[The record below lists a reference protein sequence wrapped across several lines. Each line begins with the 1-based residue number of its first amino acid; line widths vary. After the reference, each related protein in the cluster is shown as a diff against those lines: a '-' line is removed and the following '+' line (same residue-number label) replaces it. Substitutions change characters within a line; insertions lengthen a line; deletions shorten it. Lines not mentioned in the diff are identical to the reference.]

1 MPDLIFATKGQAA
14 VLRAQQQMA
23 ESAKTLAAE
32 LKKDSQEA
40 DKAKAA
46 ILRIYEASKTPQ
58 QQMKQRIE
66 ELRKITKDA
75 AAPPEAFAALSN
87 LQKKYVES
95 YKVAKQAVVDT
106 KNTVSDL
113 AETQSKTFDAAGVT
127 KWGKA
132 LGAAVSAAVV
142 LSFKAIKDEQQKLAD
157 DAKSSLV
164 SEGSLAQLANTD
176 KEFQS
181 LLGESRSMYAA
192 GVGRDR
198 NEAAQTLFSL
208 INAGVNDRGD
218 RAFFGRMRSAG
229 LVGNAGDMAKAAA
242 TLQSTLGGN
251 MQDIVNRGFG
261 AGAYSPGSIEQLFV
275 GASRGGTGAAA
286 LGIGI
291 DELMGS
297 TAALAK
303 ATGSEMEAG
312 TLIASLLK
320 SLDKAGGFEGKTLA
334 QSLAEIQKRVAA
346 GEDLRGDSLLG
357 GRQEAVNAF
366 RILTGGGASDF
377 AAATIASGQG
387 GVNRVAATK
396 LDIAESADPS
406 LRAARLALQQEQT
419 RANREIDEGTA
430 MNIYNAQREERIGRI
445 NEMPNGIRQVMRA
458 LEFAQAYGLDT
469 FMDTEATAR
478 NRSLPWIP
486 ALEGP
491 SGTPAQQEQQ
501 KIFEVL
507 DKQRRAADESN
518 TLQTQQLEAIGK
530 VANKIG
536 ELVAKANDGGIYIS
550 ND

>member
-1 MPDLIFATKGQAA
+1 MPDLVFTTKGQAA
-14 VLRAQQQMA
+14 VLRAQEDMKKAAQG
-23 ESAKTLAAE
+23 LAAE

-40 DKAKAA
+40 DKARAA

-75 AAPPEAFAALSN
+75 AAPPEAFAALAN
-87 LQKKYVES
+87 LQKRYVET
-95 YKVAKQAVVDT
+95 YKTAKTAVDDT
-106 KNTVSDL
+106 KNSVSDL
-113 AETQSKTFDAAGVT
+113 ADTQKKGFDASAVT

-132 LGAAVSAAVV
+132 LGTAVSAAVI
-142 LSFKAIKDEQQKLAD
+142 LSFKTIKDEQQKLAD
-157 DAKSSLV
+157 DAKSSLI
-164 SEGSLAQLANTD
+164 SEGSLAQLADTPEQFN
-176 KEFQS
+176 S
-181 LLGESRSMYAA
+181 LLAESRGMYAA

-198 NEAAQTLFSL
+198 NEAAGTLFSL
-208 INAGVNDRGD
+208 INAGVNNRGD
-218 RAFFGRMRSAG
+218 RAFFARMRSAG

-286 LGIGI
+286 LGVGI

-320 SLDKAGGFEGKTLA
+320 SLDKAGGFEGKSLA

-387 GVNRVAATK
+387 GVNRVAINK
-396 LDIAESADPS
+396 LNIAESADPN

-419 RANREIDEGTA
+419 RANKEIDEGTA
-430 MNIYNAQREERIGRI
+430 RNIYNAQREERISRI
-445 NEMPNGIRQVMRA
+445 NELPNGIRQVMRA
-458 LEFAQAYGLDT
+458 LEIGQAYGLDT

-478 NRSLPWIP
+478 NRSMPWIP

-501 KIFEVL
+501 KIFDVL
-507 DKQRRAADESN
+507 DKQRRSAEESN
-518 TLQTQQLEAIGK
+518 TLQAQQLEAVGK
-530 VANKIG
+530 VARGIG
-536 ELVAKANDGGIYIS
+536 ELVARVNDGGIYIS